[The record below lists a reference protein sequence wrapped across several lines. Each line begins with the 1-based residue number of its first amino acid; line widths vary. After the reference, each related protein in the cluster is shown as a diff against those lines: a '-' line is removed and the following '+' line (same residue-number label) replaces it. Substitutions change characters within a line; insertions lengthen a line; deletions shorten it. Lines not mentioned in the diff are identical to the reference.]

1 MELLKIIID
10 FASQDIQNCLVVV
23 GMFGMFGMFAPNLP
37 KQAPAPRRTS
47 TKAKP
52 VRRKAKRAKNA
63 KAKKQKAKTEKSEW
77 FKAPPMSDFQDRLW
91 TEYRMKKD
99 FVV

>member
-1 MELLKIIID
+1 MELLKAIIE

-23 GMFGMFGMFAPNLP
+23 GMFGMFGMFAPAMP

-47 TKAKP
+47 YKAKP
-52 VRRKAKRAKNA
+52 VKRKANKPKPA
-63 KAKKQKAKTEKSEW
+63 KAKKSKAKTANAEW
-77 FKAPPMSDFQDRLW
+77 FKAPPLSDFQDRLW
-91 TEYRMKKD
+91 TDYRMKKD